1 MNRIILGF
9 CSILASMPLL
19 ATNQFDQLHA
29 LEQQHQREVAAA
41 AAEQARQ
48 AAAEQAR
55 LAEQRR
61 VEQRQQQEAQRLADN
76 RASALRKEKQAE
88 EQRLRNR
95 NEKYEDQLRAM
106 ELESRQLELQ
116 ARRAVTERTDD
127 YIDADL
133 NEQAARTDVLQ
144 SGADATRNLALGN
157 KALLEDTGKAE
168 VNRSSRIFG
177 D

>member
-1 MNRIILGF
+1 
-9 CSILASMPLL
+9 
-19 ATNQFDQLHA
+19 
-29 LEQQHQREVAAA
+29 
-41 AAEQARQ
+41 
-48 AAAEQAR
+48 
-55 LAEQRR
+55 
-61 VEQRQQQEAQRLADN
+61 
-76 RASALRKEKQAE
+76 
-88 EQRLRNR
+88 
-95 NEKYEDQLRAM
+95 M